1 MYLIRDGRRDEFHA
15 LARDETIPM
24 ARRYGHIVVGFGPSL
39 HDEDSYYLIR
49 AFGDEEERRHSLA
62 SLYESEAWLRDYDQR
77 VMGLIES
84 YQTAV
89 FTAPSDA
96 VDALVA
102 AARSS

>member
-1 MYLIRDGRRDEFHA
+1 
-15 LARDETIPM
+15 M
-24 ARRYGHIVVGFGPSL
+24 AHRHGHIVVGFSPSI

-49 AFGDEEERRHSLA
+49 AFVDEEERRRSLA
-62 SLYESEAWLRDYDQR
+62 SLYESEEWLRDYDQR

-84 YQTAV
+84 YQIAV
-89 FTAPSDA
+89 FTAPSQA